1 MGGRTVPELKVGAD
15 GAVYYEHLPPA
26 APAGVTFVFFNALTG
41 DLGMWCGEIGAAL
54 EAAGHGLLVFN
65 YRGQDKSVWSPG
77 ERLDADL
84 IVGDAVALLRDTAPV
99 RPVFVGL
106 SIGGL
111 FAAHAVL
118 GGAAAGGLV
127 LINTLRRDSE
137 RLRWINDAVVR
148 AAEFG
153 GLQLFQDLYAPLIF
167 NLDWQ
172 AANREAFLTHQP
184 YEPIS
189 RASGVYNL
197 LLHGGSAD
205 WDIAYEKLALPVL
218 VVSGL
223 QDRVFFDAA
232 DVAELAARMPDA
244 RRLDMPDAGHMV
256 PAERPAE
263 LAAALLDFA
272 RSVART
278 EGAGRAA

>member
-1 MGGRTVPELKVGAD
+1 MKVGP
-15 GAVYYEHLPPA
+15 GGTVYYEHVPPV

-41 DLGMWCGEIGAAL
+41 DLAMWRGEIGAAL

-65 YRGQDKSVWSPG
+65 YRGQDRTAWSPG

-84 IVGDAVALLRDTAPV
+84 IVGDAVALLRDAAPV
-99 RPVFVGL
+99 RPVLVGL

-118 GGAAAGGLV
+118 GGAEAAGLV
-127 LINTLRRDSE
+127 LINTLRRDGE
-137 RLRWINDAVVR
+137 RLRWVNDAVVR

-153 GLQLFQDLYAPLIF
+153 GLKLFQDLYAPLIF
-167 NLDWQ
+167 NQDWQ
-172 AANREAFLTHQP
+172 AANRGAFLGHEP

-197 LLHGGSAD
+197 LLHAGTAD
-205 WDIAYEKLALPVL
+205 WDIAYEKLAPPVL
-218 VVSGL
+218 VISGL
-223 QDRVFFDAA
+223 QDRVFFDPS
-232 DVAELAARMPDA
+232 DVAGLAARMPDA
-244 RRLDMPDAGHMV
+244 RRLDMPDAGHMI
-256 PAERPAE
+256 PAERPGE
-263 LAAALLDFA
+263 LTAALLDFA

-278 EGAGRAA
+278 EGHGRAA